1 MSYAVPYTN
10 IVMTDD
16 DLVSIR
22 NGRHPLCKEYP
33 INEYHRNC
41 ISNPTMR
48 KSDVIRMDVP
58 KFRVVTE
65 HGEGDCVCVE
75 IPTTRYGV
83 KLDSGK
89 FAHFIDGIAYFTK
102 REITPI

>member
-1 MSYAVPYTN
+1 
-10 IVMTDD
+10 MTDD

-22 NGRHPLCKEYP
+22 NGIHPLCKEYP
-33 INEYHRNC
+33 INEYPKTWDKVL
-41 ISNPTMR
+41 NPEKR

-58 KFRVVTE
+58 TFRVVTE